1 VRKTNVLLIVQ
12 NFTLKLVIHANPAS
26 HLAIHVSTKITPARV
41 AMDVMDSHFFMD
53 LNASQNA
60 RLVPM
65 LTENS
70 KFVKVVWK
78 AVTSASKKTNHSA
91 HNVKQASFFLMIP
104 YWGGLVC
111 LLVLQDT

>member
-1 VRKTNVLLIVQ
+1 MLLIVQ

-70 KFVKVVWK
+70 KFVKVVSWYDNEWGYSNRL
-78 AVTSASKKTNHSA
+78 VELA
-91 HNVKQASFFLMIP
+91 HYM
-104 YWGGLVC
+104 GH
-111 LLVLQDT
+111 QDGTLA